1 MKRGTRD
8 RGKSYLSYYS
18 REERKKKKKKEKVK
32 YGTGMGL

>member
-18 REERKKKKKKEKVK
+18 REERKKKKKEKVK